1 MKNSIILL
9 SLILLVGCSSEPD
22 NKTASFD
29 KKSNSAVAKNTSP
42 YHLGEVTVKWTAF
55 KHAAK
60 AQVGGKFDSVI
71 VSGFKDTSD
80 LKSAVSGVSF
90 KLPVNSTKT
99 GDKVRDYKIINS
111 FFNTMVS
118 TEFITGTIKSINP
131 NGTGVVTINMN
142 DIPVD
147 KSFNWEMDD
156 SANEFFLKTSIDV
169 FSWGAQKALGAL
181 NDVCLEQHTGPDGI
195 NKLWPN
201 VDIVVFAEL

>member
-1 MKNSIILL
+1 MKNLPFFLSFILL
-9 SLILLVGCSSEPD
+9 ISCSSESETITISSE
-22 NKTASFD
+22 NKSKPAI
-29 KKSNSAVAKNTSP
+29 AANTSP
-42 YHLGEVTVKWTAF
+42 YHLGDVTVKWTAF

-118 TEFITGTIKSINP
+118 TEFITGTIKSINQ
-131 NGTGVVTINMN
+131 NGTGIVTINMN
-142 DIPVD
+142 EIPVD
-147 KSFNWEMDD
+147 EIFKWEMDE
-156 SANEFFLKTSIDV
+156 STNEFFLKTSIDV
-169 FSWGAQKALGAL
+169 FNWGAQKALGAL